1 MKSIL
6 FFVLAGIPLVAAAK
20 NADLCASEAKYVET
34 VAIQRDQGAS
44 FTDAIDKVR
53 TSGLPDEAK
62 KQLMKNVTL
71 VYKYKDMTPDLIAR
85 NTFDA
90 CINAK

>member
-1 MKSIL
+1 MKSL
-6 FFVLAGIPLVAAAK
+6 FFIALTGLSFAAAAK

-34 VAIQRDQGAS
+34 VAIQRDQGTA